1 VNERVFDDNTSV
13 WLEGAPEAEA
23 GTGDVLAR
31 DVNVDVAIIGG
42 GFTGVSTAYH
52 FSRRFPGLGVA
63 LLEAKRLA
71 NGASGR
77 NGGLVLNG
85 ISILD
90 DDVELAVREHA
101 VTRAAIDGIERVI
114 AEHGLAVRFRRDG
127 VLAVATSTR
136 AAEDAHARVE
146 KLAARGLPLRYVA
159 GATGDTG
166 ATGGGMRGVC
176 GAVLDPTE
184 GVLNGVDLIRAMR
197 PVLVAQGVQIWEHT
211 PVVRVREGKVVELE
225 TPRATVRA
233 KAIVLATS
241 GYTPRLGYF
250 KSGLLPVISH
260 VIATEPVAPEVLERS
275 GLAGLAGFHDDRP
288 RLAYCSVTAERR
300 VVFGGGTTASYGYRF
315 GNATTYDARM
325 GDGAT
330 RALRASIT
338 GYLPELGGVKLRYR
352 WSGPLDL
359 TLARHCGMG
368 VRGEHENVYY
378 ALGYS
383 GHGITLANLAGHV
396 LADLYEGNHDAWRD
410 CAFYMKRPSGIPPEP
425 LRWLGYHAYTQ
436 LTGRSPWKRGG

>member
-1 VNERVFDDNTSV
+1 MTDRVFDDNASV
-13 WLEGAPEAEA
+13 WLDGAPEDEPAA
-23 GTGDVLAR
+23 ALGR
-31 DVNVDVAIIGG
+31 DLDVDVAIIGG

-63 LLEAKRLA
+63 LIEAKRLA

-90 DDVELAVREHA
+90 EDLELAVREHG
-101 VTRAAIDGIERVI
+101 VTRAAIDGIEAVI
-114 AEHGLAVRFRRDG
+114 EEHGLKVRFRRDG

-136 AAEDAHARVE
+136 AAEEAHARVE
-146 KLAARGLPLRYVA
+146 KLAARGLPLQYVPS
-159 GATGDTG
+159 GAR
-166 ATGGGMRGVC
+166 GMRGAC
-176 GAVLDPTE
+176 GAVLDSSE
-184 GVLNGVDLIRAMR
+184 GVLNGVDFLRAMR
-197 PVLVAQGVQIWEHT
+197 PVLVAQGVQIFEST
-211 PVVRVREGKVVELE
+211 PVMRVREGKIVELA
-225 TPRATVRA
+225 TPKGVVRA

-260 VIATEPVAPEVLERS
+260 VIATDPVEPEVLERS
-275 GLAGLAGFHDDRP
+275 GLAGIAGFHDDRP

-300 VVFGGGTTASYGYRF
+300 VVFGGGTTESYGYRF
-315 GNATTYDARM
+315 GNATTYEAKID
-325 GDGAT
+325 DGAT
-330 RALRASIT
+330 RALRASMT
-338 GYLPELGGVKLRYR
+338 TYLPELDGAKVRYR

-359 TLARHCGMG
+359 TLARHCAMG
-368 VRGEHENVYY
+368 VRGDHENVYY

-383 GHGITLANLAGHV
+383 GHGITLANLAGRV
-396 LADLYEGNHDAWRD
+396 LADLYEGNHDPWKD

-425 LRWLGYHAYTQ
+425 LRWIGYHAYTQ
-436 LTGRSPWKRGG
+436 LTGRSPWKRIG